1 MGITLKKELIQQVI
15 NSLKSI
21 DVRGY
26 ESMEKTVSLVMLFE
40 NILVQADEMMKKQQ
54 EAPKT
59 EATMEEAE

>member
-26 ESMEKTVSLVMLFE
+26 DSMEKTVSLVMLFE
-40 NILVQADEMMKKQQ
+40 NILTQADEMMKKQQ

>member
-26 ESMEKTVSLVMLFE
+26 DSMEKTVSLVMLFE
-40 NILVQADEMMKKQQ
+40 NILAQADEMMKKQQ